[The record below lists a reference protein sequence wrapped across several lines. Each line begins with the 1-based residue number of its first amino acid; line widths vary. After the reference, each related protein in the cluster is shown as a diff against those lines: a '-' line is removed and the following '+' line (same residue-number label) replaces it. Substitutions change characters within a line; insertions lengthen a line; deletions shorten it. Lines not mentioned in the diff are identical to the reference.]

1 MSTVE
6 SGTGSAI
13 RNAGQDGESFLPR
26 LDGSALEALR
36 AERDFLL
43 RSIED
48 LEAERAHG
56 ELSSGR
62 YEDLLG
68 TYTVQAATVIRALE
82 RAESAQAAAGET
94 AGGPEPARRR
104 HGRGRRAMGGAA
116 AVALLALGGVLLV
129 QSLDRREMGQ
139 SITGNAQSR
148 TSPPGAPGAARE
160 RPQDP
165 QARVDYARALL
176 AQGRLVDGLKEFDAA
191 ARLDPGNA
199 EAKAYGGW
207 IVFLAGLAEDALRR
221 LDDAVAADP
230 AYPDAHFFRGM
241 VLLRGRDDRA
251 GALVELRQFVRLAPA
266 GPERS
271 QVEATIAKLET
282 TPAPPPPQPNP

>member
-6 SGTGSAI
+6 SGSRDARQDEGS
-13 RNAGQDGESFLPR
+13 SSPL
-26 LDGSALEALR
+26 LDGAALEALR

-48 LEAERAHG
+48 LEGERAHG
-56 ELSSGR
+56 ELTSGR
-62 YEDLLG
+62 YEELLG

-82 RAESAQAAAGET
+82 RAESARAAAGET
-94 AGGPEPARRR
+94 AGTHEPVGHRHGWARR
-104 HGRGRRAMGGAA
+104 ALAGAA

-129 QSLDRREMGQ
+129 RSLDRREMGQ

-148 TSPPGAPGAARE
+148 TSPPELAGAVRE

-165 QARVDYARALL
+165 RARVDYARALL
-176 AQGRLVDGLKEFDAA
+176 AEGKLVDALKEFDAA

-207 IVFLAGLAEDALRR
+207 IVFLAGLTDDALRR
-221 LDDAVAADP
+221 LDQAVAANP

-251 GALVELRQFVRLAPA
+251 GGLAELRQFVRLAPA
-266 GPERS
+266 GPERA
-271 QVEATIAKLET
+271 QVEATIAKLEAA
-282 TPAPPPPQPNP
+282 PIPPPAQPEP